1 MYDVLQP
8 IIGYIQ
14 PPGTTLTSTIRT
26 TGGRTLE
33 GSETQ
38 FALTTVAKEEN
49 ITMNADRYQTAPGMI
64 CSAINETNEMGGS
77 KSFAL
82 KFVMF
87 TPTGAGNL
95 SPVIDTKRMS
105 VICIQNRLNNPISG
119 TTPDFV
125 AETVNTGGSSAA
137 QYITRP
143 VILTNSSTALDIRLS
158 ASVRSTSAV
167 KMYYRLS
174 ASEDVRLLSNVAW
187 TGFNSDGTPDS
198 AVTAS
203 PDEYTFKEHQY
214 SASSVPAFSAFQ
226 LKVVLTG
233 TNSSYP
239 PLIKDMRG
247 IALAV

>member
-1 MYDVLQP
+1 MMEYIQP
-8 IIGYIQ
+8 IVGFIQ
-14 PPGTTLTSTIRT
+14 PPGTTLSSTIRT

-33 GSETQ
+33 ASETQ
-38 FALTTVAKEEN
+38 FALTTAAKEEN
-49 ITMNADRYQTAPGMI
+49 VTINADRFQTAPGMI
-64 CSAINETNEMGGS
+64 CSSINETNEMAGS
-77 KSFAL
+77 KSLAM
-82 KFVMF
+82 KFTLY
-87 TPTGAGNL
+87 TPSGWKNI

-174 ASEDVRLLSNVAW
+174 AAEDVRLLSNVAW

-198 AVTAS
+198 TVTAS

-214 SASSVPAFSAFQ
+214 SASSIPAFTAFQ
-226 LKVVLTG
+226 LKTVLTG